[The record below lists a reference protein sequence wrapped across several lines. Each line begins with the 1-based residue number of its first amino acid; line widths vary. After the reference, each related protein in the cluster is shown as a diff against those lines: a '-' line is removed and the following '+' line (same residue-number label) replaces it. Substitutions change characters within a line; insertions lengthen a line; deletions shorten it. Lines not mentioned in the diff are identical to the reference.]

1 MDKNLLV
8 ELKEKLEKQKGLIEK
23 ELGKFAEKDKNI
35 PGDWDT
41 RYPRQ
46 DNRGSGSSALEG
58 AADEVEEYSTL
69 LPIEYSLENRLKEIT
84 AALEKIGKGTFGK
97 CEKCGK
103 EIDGERLKVCPEA
116 KLCLNC
122 QKK

>member
-1 MDKNLLV
+1 MDKKLLQ
-8 ELKEKLEKQKGLIEK
+8 ELKENLEKGKKTIEK
-23 ELGKFAEKDKNI
+23 ELGKIADKDEKI

-69 LPIEYSLENRLKEIT
+69 LPIEYSLENRLKDINSS
-84 AALEKIGKGTFGK
+84 LEKFKNGTYGK

-103 EIDGERLKVCPEA
+103 EIAEERLKIYPEA
-116 KLCLNC
+116 KFCLKC
-122 QKK
+122 GPK

>member
-1 MDKNLLV
+1 MDKKLLQ
-8 ELKEKLEKQKGLIEK
+8 ELKENLEKGKKTIEK
-23 ELGKFAEKDKNI
+23 ELEKIANKDEKT

-69 LPIEYSLENRLKEIT
+69 LPIEYSLENRLKNINSS
-84 AALEKIGKGTFGK
+84 LEKFKNGTYGK

-103 EIDGERLKVCPEA
+103 EIDEERLKALPEA
-116 KLCLNC
+116 KFCLKC
-122 QKK
+122 GPK